1 VKFLPLIWAGIRRK
15 SGRAILILAQVI
27 IAFTLFGVL
36 QGLNTGIK
44 QAVAATH
51 ADRLYVSSR
60 LRLGAPLP
68 MSILGQLQTTPG
80 VTLTTYRYMLPG
92 TYQHATQSV
101 PVVATDVDTFL
112 AMYPEIKIDPA
123 QARAMRETQDGALVG
138 GETMRK
144 YGWKV
149 GQRIT
154 LQSPLQRKDGSGNW
168 AFDILGAWENTEQ
181 PDSALPI
188 IANYRY
194 VNESLPAQRDTI
206 GLATVRI
213 ADPERVSQLEQAI
226 DSQFAN
232 SPNETLTQ
240 SEHELAQSQ
249 VASLGDLD
257 AVVHRITAAAFFVLL
272 FATGALMMQS
282 FRERTP
288 ELAVLKTVELSDALV
303 KALILAETAALCIGG
318 AALGLWIAARILVLA
333 RSYIG
338 LGSVPVVVMAAGVG
352 CAVLLA
358 LAGGAIPAWRGLRLR
373 VVDALASR

>member
-288 ELAVLKTVELSDALV
+288 ELAVLKTLGFSDALV
-303 KALILAETAALCIGG
+303 MALILAETAALCIGG